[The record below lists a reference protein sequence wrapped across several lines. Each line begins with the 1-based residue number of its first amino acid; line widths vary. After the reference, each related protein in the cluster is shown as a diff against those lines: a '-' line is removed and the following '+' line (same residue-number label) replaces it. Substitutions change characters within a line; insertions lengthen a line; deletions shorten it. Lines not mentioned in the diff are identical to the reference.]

1 MQKPVALAANNSK
14 LFAGL
19 MSGTSLDGIDAVL
32 ASFPDSPSSQKP
44 VLVASHSTSFPIDVK
59 KRILGLCRPDA
70 DEVSRMAE
78 LDIELGELFADAITE
93 MLRKSGHCASEITA
107 IGCHGQ
113 TIRHHS
119 IASNRRFSLQ
129 IGDPNTIAFQTGIT
143 TVADFRRMDIA
154 ALGQGAPLVPAFH
167 DAVLRH
173 PNENRVVINIGG
185 MANLTLLARNE
196 PVIGFDTGPGN
207 VLMDAWIDKH
217 HNQPWDKNGEWA
229 ARGRLIPSLL
239 ETWLEHHFFLQE
251 APKSTGR
258 ETFNLEWVEHSLE
271 TSCAH
276 DPADI
281 QRTLLELT
289 ARTITDSVQRL
300 PVTINRVLLCG
311 GGSHNSLLKQRIAD
325 LLPATRVDSTD
336 VEGVDP
342 DWLEAMAFAWLAK
355 QRIENKP
362 GNVSTVTGA
371 TAPCILGGVYEPP
384 KKILKQD

>member
-1 MQKPVALAANNSK
+1 
-14 LFAGL
+14 

-32 ASFPDSPSSQKP
+32 VAFPAPPSLQKP
-44 VLVASHSTSFPIDVK
+44 VLIASHSTVFPIDVK
-59 KRILGLCRPDA
+59 KRILSLCQPDT
-70 DEVSRMAE
+70 DEVNRMAE
-78 LDIELGELFADAITE
+78 LDVELGELFADAIMG
-93 MLRKSGHCASEITA
+93 MLHKSGHSANEITA

-167 DAVLRH
+167 DAILRH
-173 PNENRVVINIGG
+173 PNENRVIVNIGG
-185 MANLTLLARNE
+185 MANLTLLARDE

-217 HNQPWDKNGEWA
+217 LNQPWDENGDWA
-229 ARGRLIPSLL
+229 GRGQLIPSLL
-239 ETWLEHHFFLQE
+239 EVWLQNPFFLQA

-258 ETFNLEWVEHSLE
+258 ETFNLDWVQRELGK
-271 TSCAH
+271 H
-276 DPADI
+276 DSHNPADI

-289 ARTITDSVQRL
+289 ARTITDSIQQL
-300 PVTINRVLLCG
+300 PTTISRILLCG
-311 GGSHNSLLKQRIAD
+311 GGSHNTLLKQRIAE
-325 LLPATRVDSTD
+325 LLPSIPVDSTMT
-336 VEGVDP
+336 EGIDP

-355 QRIENKP
+355 QRLEKKP
-362 GNVSTVTGA
+362 GNLSTVTGST
-371 TAPCILGGVYEPP
+371 TACILGGVYEPP
-384 KKILKQD
+384 GKTTREN